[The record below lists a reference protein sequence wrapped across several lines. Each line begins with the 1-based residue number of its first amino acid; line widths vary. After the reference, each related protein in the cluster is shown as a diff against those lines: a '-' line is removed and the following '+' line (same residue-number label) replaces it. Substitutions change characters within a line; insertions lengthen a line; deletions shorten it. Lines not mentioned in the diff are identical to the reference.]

1 MFEYEKHARFID
13 NLSQEE
19 LRDFAKL
26 YCKMYLHQQEVI
38 SQAIDELLEMYKDET
53 KRERA
58 VELIKRLAVHKS
70 NCESFIKE
78 YETIMEDTL
87 DIERYGS

>member
-1 MFEYEKHARFID
+1 MDCSSIISTCDSKI
-13 NLSQEE
+13 EE
-19 LRDFAKL
+19 TQ
-26 YCKMYLHQQEVI
+26 HQQEVI

-87 DIERYGS
+87 DIERYG

>member
-1 MFEYEKHARFID
+1 
-13 NLSQEE
+13 
-19 LRDFAKL
+19 
-26 YCKMYLHQQEVI
+26 
-38 SQAIDELLEMYKDET
+38 MYKDET

-87 DIERYGS
+87 DIERYG

>member
-1 MFEYEKHARFID
+1 MDCSSIISTCDSKIEKTQR
-13 NLSQEE
+13 
-19 LRDFAKL
+19 
-26 YCKMYLHQQEVI
+26 QQEVI

>member
-1 MFEYEKHARFID
+1 MNCSSIVSTCASKIEKT
-13 NLSQEE
+13 
-19 LRDFAKL
+19 
-26 YCKMYLHQQEVI
+26 YHQQEVI

-53 KRERA
+53 KRERV

-87 DIERYGS
+87 NIERYGRQD